1 MTPTNQM
8 IRVLVVDDSAL
19 MRKLI
24 PQLLERDNSIHVVGT
39 AMDGAFALKKIEE
52 LKPDAI
58 TLDLEMPRMD
68 GIETLRQIMRAAA
81 GPGRRRQRSHPRG
94 RQHHLQG
101 SAHGSLRLCRQ
112 AGERSGRGHE
122 RNRRRADRQDQGGG
136 QQSLPAPP
144 AARLPASPPSPSP
157 SARSVLGPASK
168 VVAIGISTGG
178 PNSLEYMLSQLPADF
193 PAAILVVQHMP
204 AGFTETF
211 ARRLN
216 ESCNLEVKEAQSG
229 DLVAAG
235 RVLICPGD
243 RHMRVRRMPLGDV
256 VVLSDDAKV
265 NGHRPSVDVLFRSV
279 AQEFGADAVGL
290 LMTGMGEDGAEGL
303 GVMQAAGALTI
314 AQDEASSIVF
324 GMPRAAIER
333 GYANRVVGL
342 GSFGQHS
349 DRALRRRPRRA
360 GQGTV
365 TRPLNRTNVRRLWSN
380 FPLYCVPLISN
391 PSATSW

>member
-1 MTPTNQM
+1 MSSIPQM

-52 LKPDAI
+52 LRPDAI

-68 GIETLRQIMRAAA
+68 GIETLRQIMR
-81 GPGRRRQRSHPRG
+81 Q
-94 RQHHLQG
+94 LQVPVVVV
-101 SAHGSLRLCRQ
+101 SAHTREGASTTFKALHMGAFDFVAKPENVL
-112 AGERSGRGHE
+112 GEGMNEIAAEMIAKIKAAVRSPFV
-122 RNRRRADRQDQGGG
+122 RRPLLSFEAISKPKPKR
-136 QQSLPAPP
+136 PNVP
-144 AARLPASPPSPSP
+144 
-157 SARSVLGPASK
+157 GPASK
-168 VVAIGISTGG
+168 VVALGISTGG
-178 PNSLEYMLSQLPADF
+178 PNSLEYLLGQLPVEF

-204 AGFTETF
+204 AGFTDTF

-216 ESCNLEVKEAQSG
+216 QACSLDVKEAQSG

-265 NGHRPSVDVLFRSV
+265 SGHRPSVDVLFHSV
-279 AQEFGADAVGL
+279 AQEFGSDAVGL

-303 GVMQAAGALTI
+303 GKMKAAGALTI

-333 GYANRVVGL
+333 GHANRVVSL
-342 GSFGQHS
+342 Q
-349 DRALRRRPRRA
+349 ALPNTLIAHCGIVRTTPLKEHCLVRPA
-360 GQGTV
+360 GQM
-365 TRPLNRTNVRRLWSN
+365 
-380 FPLYCVPLISN
+380 
-391 PSATSW
+391 